1 MSQAAGIIL
10 CLAYIVGLLMTAV
23 PWGGLGL
30 LVLGCVLAV
39 IVPRWWRMGPP
50 LGVWVAAGMIGFLAT
65 LYFQIRVPQPGV
77 NDISQFVA
85 NPGGDSPIVT
95 VTGKIISP
103 PRLTRSQKVQF
114 ELESNQLT
122 GDRGSQT
129 VSGKLYV
136 TVPLLQGTGL
146 HPGREIPVR
155 GVLYD
160 PKPASNPGSFDF
172 ANYLADRGIFAGM
185 RGWEIQWQKASKES
199 AWGLWSIRERIVRSQ
214 VQGLGSPLGQLVSAM
229 VLGGKSVD
237 LPDDIRDRFVTVG
250 LAHALAASGF
260 QVTLILGVILA
271 LTRRLSDGWKFGIGT
286 LTLAVYAG
294 LAGLQASVLRA
305 VLMGFAG
312 LIALVL
318 QRKTKPLGVL
328 LFAGILLLL
337 YNPLWIWDLGFELSF
352 LATLGLI
359 VTAQPLAKGLDWMPP
374 TIASALA
381 VPVAATLWTLPLI
394 LYTFKAISTYSL
406 LVNLIVTPFLSL
418 ISIGSFI
425 SAIAALVYPAAGS
438 GLAWLLKYPTQALIA
453 IVQFFSQ
460 LPGNNFAVGTITV
473 WQLWILYGL
482 IGAVWFYFSWKHD
495 DDRKRKRSP
504 ILGFILPLAIALSV
518 IIVPAWQVRKNTLQ
532 VTVFDTQST
541 PILVIRDQNKV
552 LFVNSGDEE
561 TILFNLL
568 PFFNSQGINKID
580 AALTTNLD
588 LESNLGWLSLVQT
601 VPIQTLNYD
610 ATLEPPATDMTS
622 TLNALQKEKTVLI
635 PVNAMQTQT
644 VGNTTFEL
652 IKAGLPA
659 WKFQIGER
667 TWLMMDKLDSKLQT
681 QLISSGKLSQ
691 IQVLCWSGQSLNQ
704 KLVEILKPEVA
715 IAFSN
720 TLDDKTAK
728 QLQDRQTQV
737 YWVRRD
743 GAVQWMPGLKLSG
756 EFQTTLDVIEGD
768 RSSF

>member
-1 MSQAAGIIL
+1 MTAGIIF

-23 PWGGLGL
+23 PWGGWGL
-30 LVLGCVLAV
+30 LILGCVLAA
-39 IVPRWWRMGPP
+39 ILPRCWRIGPP
-50 LGVWVAAGMIGFLAT
+50 LGVWVAAGAIGFLAT
-65 LYFQIRVPQPGV
+65 LYFQMRVPQPGV
-77 NDISQFVA
+77 NDIGRFVA
-85 NPGGDSPIVT
+85 NPGGDTQLVT
-95 VTGKIISP
+95 VTGKVISP

-114 ELESNQLT
+114 ELAANQLT
-122 GDRGSQT
+122 RDRDSQN

-172 ANYLADRGIFAGM
+172 SNYLADRGIFAGM
-185 RGWEIQWQKASKES
+185 RGLEIQWQKASKES

-271 LTRRLSDGWKFGIGT
+271 LTRRLPDGWKFGIGT
-286 LTLAVYAG
+286 VTLAVYAG

-328 LFAGILLLL
+328 LFAGVLLLV

-374 TIASALA
+374 TIASAFA

-438 GLAWLLKYPTQALIA
+438 GLAWLLKYPTQALIS

-460 LPGNNFAVGTITV
+460 LPGNNLAVGTITV

-482 IGAVWFYFSWKHD
+482 IGAVWFYFSWKND
-495 DDRKRKRSP
+495 DNRKRKPSP

-532 VTVFDTQST
+532 VTVFDTRST
-541 PILVIRDQNKV
+541 PILVIRDRDQV
-552 LFVNSGDEE
+552 LLVNSGDEE
-561 TILFNLL
+561 TIQFSLL
-568 PFFNSQGINKID
+568 PFLNSQGINKIN
-580 AALTTNLD
+580 AALTTNLQV
-588 LESNLGWLSLVQT
+588 ESNLGWLSLVQN

-610 ATLEPPATDMTS
+610 ATLEPPATDITA
-622 TLNALQKEKTVLI
+622 TLNALQEEKTSLI

-652 IKAGLPA
+652 IKAGLSA
-659 WKFQIGER
+659 WKFQIGDR
-667 TWLMMDKLDSKLQT
+667 TWLLMDKLDPQQQT
-681 QLISSGKLSQ
+681 QLISNGKLFP
-691 IQVLCWSGQSLNQ
+691 IQVLCWSGQSLNP
-704 KLVEILKPEVA
+704 KLLEILKPEVA
-715 IAFSN
+715 IAFSDK
-720 TLDDKTAK
+720 LDDKIAK
-728 QLQDRQTQV
+728 QLKDHQTSLYWTRQ
-737 YWVRRD
+737 D
-743 GAVQWMPGLKLSG
+743 GAVQWMPQE
-756 EFQTTLDVIEGD
+756 EFQTTLDFIESDPD
-768 RSSF
+768 RTSF